1 MTTDGRGSMVARC
14 AWWMRSVM
22 GLRDATAAA
31 PGPATGSARCDLHGV
46 GHARSA
52 VTARFGGMLLLIASM
67 GAFMVGAR
75 PAAAREGGERPV
87 MAEAVGAGLGAL
99 GVSGFVAGRAIERRT
114 RYHVWLQCEA
124 RAITSADI
132 GALVDAAGE
141 QRTRVDAVDAA
152 WAPDQLWIVGAALAP
167 EVGALA
173 RERGVR
179 CFVARDAGIIEA

>member
-1 MTTDGRGSMVARC
+1 MVARC
-14 AWWMRSVM
+14 SWWMRNVM

-31 PGPATGSARCDLHGV
+31 PGPSTGTARCDLHGV
-46 GHARSA
+46 GHSRGALA
-52 VTARFGGMLLLIASM
+52 ARFGGMLLLLGSA

-87 MAEAVGAGLGAL
+87 AAQTVGAGLGAL

-124 RAITSADI
+124 RAITDADV

-141 QRTRVDAVDAA
+141 LRGRTDVA
-152 WAPDQLWIVGAALAP
+152 WAPDQLWIVGAELEP
-167 EVGALA
+167 GVGVLA

-179 CFVARDAGIIEA
+179 CFVARGAHVIEA

>member
-1 MTTDGRGSMVARC
+1 MVARC

-22 GLRDATAAA
+22 GLRDMTAEA
-31 PGPATGSARCDLHGV
+31 PAPSSQGPARCDLHGV

-52 VTARFGGMLLLIASM
+52 FAARYGGMLMLLLSA

-75 PAAAREGGERPV
+75 PVAAHEGGERSV
-87 MAEAVGAGLGAL
+87 TIQAVGASLGAL

-124 RAITSADI
+124 RAITDADV
-132 GALVDAAGE
+132 GALVDTAGE
-141 QRTRVDAVDAA
+141 LRGRSDVA
-152 WAPDQLWIVGAALAP
+152 WAPDHLWIVGTALEP
-167 EVGALA
+167 GVDVFA

-179 CFVARDAGIIEA
+179 CFIARGANVVEA